1 MVFREGVLTMRIRSL
16 VMAVWMIALAV
27 VVGLSPARADVGTL
41 VLGSNY
47 STITD
52 AGSYDPSSWNATPL
66 QFLYCI
72 DIYDYI
78 SPPATYGLTV
88 ATNNGTVTMTRN
100 STNGVKTGYVDY
112 SWPADTTKAG
122 HIAWLLD
129 NYGIG
134 GQNTTQVVDLQEAI
148 WLVIYGYGYKVAPS
162 ATAQGW
168 AAASLTQSGNVGGY
182 LWFSPHDSAGAGDVH
197 QALVGKLYS
206 VPEPTSVVV
215 LGVFLLAVVLGL
227 GAKRR
232 LA

>member
-1 MVFREGVLTMRIRSL
+1 
-16 VMAVWMIALAV
+16 MAVWMIALAI
-27 VVGLSPARADVGTL
+27 VVGLSPARADIVGTL
-41 VLGSNY
+41 VLGGNY

-72 DIYDYI
+72 DIHDYV
-78 SPPATYGLTV
+78 SLPATYGLTV
-88 ATNNGTVTMTRN
+88 ATNDGTVTMTRN
-100 STNGVKTGYVDY
+100 SPDGVQTGSVDY

-148 WLVIYGYGYKVAPS
+148 WLVIYGHGYKAAPS
-162 ATAQGW
+162 QTAINW

-182 LWFSPHDSAGAGDVH
+182 LWLSPHDSAGAGDVH

-215 LGVFLLAVVLGL
+215 LGVFLLVVVLGL